1 MRARKRAEAK
11 AEERGTWSSKE
22 LRKQR
27 SMKVQARMP
36 KSRSHK
42 DAQRL
47 EELDKDRAEEFP
59 FRIVFRAREIET

>member
-1 MRARKRAEAK
+1 
-11 AEERGTWSSKE
+11 
-22 LRKQR
+22 
-27 SMKVQARMP
+27 MKVQARMP
-36 KSRSHK
+36 ESRSHK